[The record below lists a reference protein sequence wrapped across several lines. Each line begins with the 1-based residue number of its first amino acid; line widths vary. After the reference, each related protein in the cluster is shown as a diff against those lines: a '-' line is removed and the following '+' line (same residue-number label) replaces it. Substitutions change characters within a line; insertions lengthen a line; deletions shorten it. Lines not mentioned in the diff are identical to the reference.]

1 MHKNGTNMKE
11 PSLSIITV
19 NFNNNLGLQKT
30 IRSIQSQSYTD
41 YEHIIIDAN
50 SMDGS
55 KETITKYSAESSY
68 LSYWVS
74 EPDKGIYDGM
84 NKGVKH
90 AKGKYIYFLNSG
102 DYLFDENVLASIS
115 FDDTAYICG
124 NMRMI
129 FSDTEYEDIVPPEKI
144 DGLFLLKSF
153 LPHPASFIHHSLFV
167 NQEYRTD
174 YRIISDW
181 IHMVDNL
188 VLKGCNYKHINIL
201 ISNFDSTGLSS
212 TNGSIGLNER
222 NKWIKENIPVR
233 IYDSLMELDNFK
245 SSILGSIIPMVNEK
259 RRHTQK
265 RIKKIVLLLSKI
277 LK

>member
-188 VLKGCNYKHINIL
+188 VLKGCSYKHINIL

>member
-1 MHKNGTNMKE
+1 MST
-11 PSLSIITV
+11 PTLSIITV
-19 NFNNNLGLQKT
+19 NFNNNPGLQET
-30 IRSIQSQSYTD
+30 IRSVQSQSYTD

-50 SMDGS
+50 SVDGS
-55 KETITKYSAESSY
+55 KETIIRYSAESPY

-84 NKGVKH
+84 NKGIEH

-102 DYLFDENVLASIS
+102 DFLFGPNVLSSILFDGTS
-115 FDDTAYICG
+115 YICG
-124 NMRMI
+124 NMRMVY
-129 FSDTEYEDIVPPEKI
+129 SDTEYEDIVPPEKI

-188 VLKGCNYKHINIL
+188 ILKGCSYKHVNIL

-212 TNGSIGLNER
+212 TNGSIGLDER
-222 NKWIKENIPVR
+222 NKWIKENIPTR
-233 IYDSLMELDNFK
+233 IYDSFMELDNFK
-245 SSILGSIIPMVNEK
+245 NSILGSIIPIVNEK
-259 RRHTQK
+259 KHRTQK
-265 RIKKIVLLLSKI
+265 RMKKIVLLLSKI